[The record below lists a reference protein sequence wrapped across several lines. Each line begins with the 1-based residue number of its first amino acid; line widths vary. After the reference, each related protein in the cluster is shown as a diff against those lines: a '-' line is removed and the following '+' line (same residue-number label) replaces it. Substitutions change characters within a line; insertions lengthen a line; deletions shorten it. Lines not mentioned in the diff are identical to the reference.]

1 MTLATRTSIALLILW
16 PLVDEVI
23 LIKIWIREFWPLT
36 QSSVTLSF
44 LWFFKVFDYNVV
56 LEDFR
61 VEFPFTRWRS
71 GSNGTHLVRDLSH
84 STPVNRS
91 TIHSYNMLFLASLI
105 IIVINSF
112 STAALIF
119 LFIDRAQNFLWPLNH
134 VVDFCLIYN
143 VKLGIIQGAKS
154 FYISRVK
161 MLLARVFFWMLR
173 YIFSD
178 ISLIIFF
185 RLVRIIILKW
195 RVTLEVLR
203 WRLTHLLSLCHFLLF
218 CCWYLLFLRCLLWR
232 RCLSLPIDYII
243 LISFVRCMM
252 HRPLWWLFRLGVT
265 YWNFF
270 FACAV
275 FIIVTT
281 CPILFIICL
290 IAICF
295 LVINRSSFVSL
306 I

>member
-119 LFIDRAQNFLWPLNH
+119 LFIDRAQNFLGRLDH
-134 VVDFCLIYN
+134 VVYFCLIHD
-143 VKLGIIQGAKS
+143 VRLGIIQGAKF

-161 MLLARVFFWMLR
+161 MLLTRVFLR
-173 YIFSD
+173 MI
-178 ISLIIFF
+178 
-185 RLVRIIILKW
+185 
-195 RVTLEVLR
+195 
-203 WRLTHLLSLCHFLLF
+203 
-218 CCWYLLFLRCLLWR
+218 
-232 RCLSLPIDYII
+232 
-243 LISFVRCMM
+243 
-252 HRPLWWLFRLGVT
+252 G
-265 YWNFF
+265 
-270 FACAV
+270 
-275 FIIVTT
+275 
-281 CPILFIICL
+281 
-290 IAICF
+290 
-295 LVINRSSFVSL
+295 
-306 I
+306 